1 MVYKEGYAKD
11 IPHPALSSGISVW
24 RTCADDGNNSGRYAP
39 DKYHKHV
46 VSGERGE
53 YDRIYGSDLFIWIW
67 SLSAANCS
75 ASGGVRGAFVPG
87 ISAIFAGAYDE
98 ETGGNPDGCDRVRTV
113 SYESGADTDD
123 STDWYGTLLCGST
136 VGEFASRHAHAFF
149 QQCIVRDSWILSE
162 TDCAYPA
169 DFFREWCAGSG
180 VDCRRSRVVCARRI
194 YNKTLEK

>member
-1 MVYKEGYAKD
+1 MIYKEGYAID
-11 IPHPALSSGISVW
+11 ISHPALSSGISVW
-24 RTCADDGNNSGRYAP
+24 RTCADDGNDSGRYAP
-39 DKYHKHV
+39 DKHHKHV
-46 VSGERGE
+46 VPGERGE

-113 SYESGADTDD
+113 SYEFGADTDD

-169 DFFREWCAGSG
+169 DFFREWCDGSG